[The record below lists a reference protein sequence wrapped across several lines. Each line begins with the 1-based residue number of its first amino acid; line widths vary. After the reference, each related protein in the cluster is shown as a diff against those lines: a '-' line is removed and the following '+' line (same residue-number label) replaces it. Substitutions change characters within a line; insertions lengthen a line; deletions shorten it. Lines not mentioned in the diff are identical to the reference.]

1 LAFIVGSVWRLTT
14 IGDKHMNA
22 LFDQE
27 TKLFFAD
34 LSLWRQ
40 NGDSDTLKA

>member
-1 LAFIVGSVWRLTT
+1 VID
-14 IGDKHMNA
+14 DKHMNA

-27 TKLFFAD
+27 AKLFFAD

-40 NGDSDTLKA
+40 NGDSDILNAQMIVGG